1 MSGDTSDSRRGKE
14 FRPLVLIQLGLIMVS
29 SLLLSLLLGLWIDSR
44 LNTQPWATLFF
55 MLVGVAAG
63 SVGVYRLIT
72 SVLEDL
78 GRR

>member
-1 MSGDTSDSRRGKE
+1 M
-14 FRPLVLIQLGLIMVS
+14 RPLVLIQLGLIMVS

-55 MLVGVAAG
+55 TLVGVAAG